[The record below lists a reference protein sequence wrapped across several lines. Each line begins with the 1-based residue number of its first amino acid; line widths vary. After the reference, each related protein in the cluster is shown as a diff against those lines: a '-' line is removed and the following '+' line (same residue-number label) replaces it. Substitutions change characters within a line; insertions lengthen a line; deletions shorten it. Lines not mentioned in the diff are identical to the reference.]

1 MLRLRGFFNPLGI
14 CYFLS
19 FIQIFLIS
27 GNMSSS
33 FLSRISSFT
42 YLNFTQFLGALN
54 DNIYKLLIVYFF
66 IQLEGIEYSHQILA
80 TTGAIFVIPFL
91 LFSAFSGTLADRFS
105 KRDVIVLTKILELVI
120 MGLAVCAFAFQSKWG
135 SYVILFLLATQSAI
149 FGPSKYGIVPELV
162 ASEKIS
168 KANGLM
174 TSFTFLAIILGTFLA
189 SFLIQI
195 TARNFIICSIFCTFI
210 AIVGLITSFG
220 IEPTPPAGSE
230 KKFQIFFLKQIYQTL
245 KLARQE
251 VSLLPAMLGSAYF
264 LFVGAFTQLN
274 IIPFAVQSLHLSD
287 IQGGYL
293 FFLTALGIGIGALV
307 AGKISG
313 RIVELG
319 LVPIGALG
327 ISICAYLLDA
337 FSSQLLLV
345 IPLVA
350 LLGIFG
356 GIFEIPL
363 DSYIQVASPRSSRGQ
378 MVAATNFLSF
388 VGVLFAS
395 AMIYLDS
402 EVFGIHSDQGFTV
415 IGILTTGVTIAFTFQ
430 FFDYLTRF
438 IASTLSKLHFRTA
451 FTGRENI
458 PDCPALYVCTH
469 TAWNDTL
476 LLMGSQRRRMRFFIE
491 QEQRHFPWMTRLY
504 RLLRVVFIPDIEPLD
519 KNQECLDAIQN
530 TLKKGISV
538 CIFIQSWDIYSEV
551 EKLHQATPFSQ
562 IIAAA
567 NYPIIPVRIEKEMKE
582 TRFYFLRCLLNRY
595 RVPAAVTFGNMV
607 YQGQLSLLN
616 VRHEHEL
623 CFED

>member
-1 MLRLRGFFNPLGI
+1 
-14 CYFLS
+14 
-19 FIQIFLIS
+19 
-27 GNMSSS
+27 MSSS
-33 FLSRISSFT
+33 FLNRFSSFT
-42 YLNFTQFLGALN
+42 YLNVTQFLGALN

-66 IQLEGIEYSHQILA
+66 IQLEGIEYGHQILA

-91 LFSAFSGTLADRFS
+91 LFSAISGTLADRFS
-105 KRDVIVLTKILELVI
+105 KRDIIVTTKILELVI

-135 SYVILFLLATQSAI
+135 SYGILFLLATQSAI

-195 TARNFIICSIFCTFI
+195 TSRNFIICSIFCTFI
-210 AIVGLITSFG
+210 AIVGLVTSFC
-220 IEPTPPAGSE
+220 IEPTPPSGSV
-230 KKFQIFFLKQIYQTL
+230 KKFQFFFLREIYQTL

-274 IIPFAVQSLHLSD
+274 IIPFAIQSLHLSD

-293 FFLTALGIGIGALV
+293 FFLTALGIGTGALI

-319 LVPIGALG
+319 LVPIGAFG
-327 ISICAYLLDA
+327 ISICAFLIDA
-337 FSSQLLLV
+337 FSAHLLMV
-345 IPLVA
+345 IPLVT

-363 DSYIQVASPRSSRGQ
+363 DSYIQVTSPKKSRGQ
-378 MVAATNFLSF
+378 MVAATNFMSF

-395 AMIYLDS
+395 GLIYLNS
-402 EVFGIHSDQGFTV
+402 EVFGIKSDQGFTL
-415 IGILTTGVTIAFTFQ
+415 IGLLTLIVMGAFTYQ

-438 IASTLSKLHFRTA
+438 IASCLSKLHFRTV
-451 FTGRENI
+451 FTGQENI

-476 LLMGSQRRRMRFFIE
+476 LLLGSQRRRMRFFIE
-491 QEQRHFPWMTRLY
+491 QEQKHSVWMTRLY
-504 RLLRVVFIPDIEPLD
+504 RLLRVVFIPGIEPLE
-519 KNQECLDAIQN
+519 KKQECLEAIQN

-551 EKLHQATPFSQ
+551 EKLHQAAPFNH
-562 IIAAA
+562 IIEAA
-567 NYPIIPVRIEKEMKE
+567 NYPIIPVHIEKGTK
-582 TRFYFLRCLLNRY
+582 FLRFNFLKNLLKKFQ
-595 RVPAAVTFGNMV
+595 VPASVTFGHVV
-607 YQGQLSLLN
+607 YSGHQSLLHTP
-616 VRHEHEL
+616 HEHEL
-623 CFED
+623 CFDD

>member
-1 MLRLRGFFNPLGI
+1 MSV
-14 CYFLS
+14 FL
-19 FIQIFLIS
+19 
-27 GNMSSS
+27 N
-33 FLSRISSFT
+33 RISSFT

-66 IQLEGIEYSHQILA
+66 IQLEGIQYSHQILA
-80 TTGAIFVIPFL
+80 TTGATFVVPFL
-91 LFSAFSGTLADRFS
+91 LFSAISGTLADRFS
-105 KRDVIVLTKILELVI
+105 KRDIIVTTKILELVI

-135 SYVILFLLATQSAI
+135 SYAILFLLATQSAI

-162 ASEKIS
+162 STEKIS

-195 TARNFIICSIFCTFI
+195 TGRNFIICSIFCTFI
-210 AIVGLITSFG
+210 AIVGLVTSFG
-220 IEPTPPAGSE
+220 IEPTPPAGSN
-230 KKFQIFFLKQIYQTL
+230 KKFQFFFLREIYQTL

-251 VSLLPAMLGSAYF
+251 ISLLPAMCGSAYF

-274 IIPFAVQSLHLSD
+274 IIPFAVQSLQLSD

-293 FFLTALGIGIGALV
+293 FFLTALGIGTGALI

-327 ISICAYLLDA
+327 ISICAFLLDGFSNYLLA
-337 FSSQLLLV
+337 V
-345 IPLVA
+345 IPLVT

-363 DSYIQVASPRSSRGQ
+363 DSYIQVASPRKSRGQ
-378 MVAATNFLSF
+378 MVAATNFMSF

-395 AMIYLDS
+395 GLIYLNS
-402 EVFGIHSDQGFTV
+402 EVLGIESDKGFTL
-415 IGILTTGVTIAFTFQ
+415 IGSLTLIIMVAFTFQ

-438 IASTLSKLHFRTA
+438 IASILSKLHFRTV
-451 FTGRENI
+451 FVGQDNI

-491 QEQRHFPWMTRLY
+491 HEQHHSSPWMRRLY
-504 RLLRVVFIPDIEPLD
+504 RLLRVVFIPDIEPLE
-519 KNQECLDAIQN
+519 KNQKCLEAIQN
-530 TLKKGISV
+530 TLKKGFSV
-538 CIFIQSWDIYSEV
+538 CIFIHNWDIYSEV
-551 EKLHQATPFSQ
+551 EKLHQASPFNQ
-562 IIAAA
+562 ILEAA
-567 NYPIIPVRIEKEMKE
+567 NYPIIPVRIEKGTKHL
-582 TRFYFLRCLLNRY
+582 RFNFLKRLLKKY
-595 RVPAAVTFGNMV
+595 HVPASVTFGSMV
-607 YQGQLSLLN
+607 YAGHQALLDTP
-616 VRHEHEL
+616 HEHEL
-623 CFED
+623 VFED